1 MTSRP
6 YHDLSRRERQIMDA
20 LASLGEGSVSDVC
33 ERMAD
38 APSYNSVRVTLSILE
53 RKGHVRHRREGRRYV
68 YSKAARPGRE
78 RRRALDHVLS
88 TFFGD
93 SPGDLVQT
101 LLSRGERQLSDEE
114 LEELARTIADERRKR
129 SGK

>member
-1 MTSRP
+1 MPNSP

-20 LASLGEGSVSDVC
+20 LAALGEATVAEVRG
-33 ERMAD
+33 RMAD

-53 RKGHVRHRREGRRYV
+53 RKGEVRHRREGRRYV

-78 RRRALDHVLS
+78 RRRALEHVLS

-101 LLSRGERQLSDEE
+101 LLSRGERRLSNDE
-114 LEELARTIADERRKR
+114 LEELARTIAEEKRRR
-129 SGK
+129 SSR